1 MMRMINNNNSF
12 LVILTKKVYTDLVL
26 HSFEQTM
33 AVDPLVVGD
42 DSRNS
47 LFFGFILYF
56 FSKQRLRQNKI
67 DTCTLEISRTSIT
80 NNYTTVNTCSK

>member
-1 MMRMINNNNSF
+1 MMRMINNNNNNNSF

-47 LFFGFILYF
+47 LFWALF
-56 FSKQRLRQNKI
+56 
-67 DTCTLEISRTSIT
+67 CTFLV
-80 NNYTTVNTCSK
+80 NND